1 MQSKQEIL
9 KQYFGY
15 TAFRTGQESIID
27 AILEGRDAVGI
38 MPTGAGKSLCFQ
50 VPALLLPGITL
61 VVSPLISLMK
71 DQVNA
76 LTQNGVSAAF
86 LNSSLTPRQYAKALY
101 NASLG
106 LYKIIYV
113 APERLLTE
121 EFQNFAR
128 ETEISMVTVDEAH
141 CVSQWGQD
149 FRPSYLAVAEFL
161 DVLPAR
167 PVVSAFT
174 ATATP
179 RVREDIAALLKL
191 RDPYVLLT
199 GFDRENLYFE
209 VRRPKDK
216 TAAVLKL
223 LAGMT
228 GKSGIIYCATRK
240 NVEELC
246 QTLCRGGFAATR
258 YHAGLPD
265 QERKENQDAFLY
277 DRCTIMV
284 ATNAFGMGIDKSNVS
299 FVIHYNMPKD
309 LESYYQEA
317 GRAGRDGEPASC
329 ILLYSGQDVAMNQFL
344 IDHADENESMDEGQ
358 RALVRQQNLRRLK
371 AMTFYCHTNDCLR
384 SYILNYFGERA
395 PVCCENCFN
404 CNHLFETLDITIP
417 AQKILS
423 CVKRTGGRYGIKVVV
438 DTLRGSRSEKI
449 LRLGLDK
456 QSTYGLMTD
465 TNEHRLREII
475 QFLILEGYLAISDGE
490 YPLLI
495 LGKRAGEVLRDRRE
509 LTMKLA
515 REEEREKAPAK
526 GPVRALER
534 PALFEELRALR
545 SRLAAQQNVPS
556 YVVFSNASLE
566 DMCAKMPRTP
576 AEFLTVS
583 GVGKQKLERYGEEFL
598 EVICEY
604 SDREE
609 LDLV

>member
-1 MQSKQEIL
+1 MQTKQEIL

-15 TAFRTGQESIID
+15 TAFRAGQESIID

-76 LTQNGVSAAF
+76 LTQNGVNAAF
-86 LNSSLTPRQYAKALY
+86 LNSSLSSRQYAKALY

-121 EFQNFAR
+121 EFQSFAL
-128 ETEISMVTVDEAH
+128 ETQISMVTVDEAH

-179 RVREDIAALLKL
+179 KVREDIAALLKL
-191 RDPYVLLT
+191 RDPYILLT

-223 LAGMT
+223 LAGMA

-246 QTLCRGGFAATR
+246 QTLCRNGYTATR

-265 QERKENQDAFLY
+265 RERKENQDAFLY
-277 DRCTIMV
+277 DRCAIMV

-317 GRAGRDGEPASC
+317 GRAGRDGEPANC

-344 IDHADENESMDEGQ
+344 IDHADENESMDEAQ
-358 RALVRQQNLRRLK
+358 KALVRQQNVRRLK

-384 SYILNYFGERA
+384 EYILKYFGERA
-395 PVCCENCFN
+395 PVFCGNCFN
-404 CNHLFETLDITIP
+404 CNHLFETLDITVP
-417 AQKILS
+417 AQMILS

-438 DTLRGSRSEKI
+438 DTLRGSRNEKI

-465 TNEHRLREII
+465 TNEHRLREMI
-475 QFLILEGYLAISDGE
+475 QFLILEGYLAVSEGE
-490 YPLLI
+490 FPLLI
-495 LGKRAGEVLRDRRE
+495 LGGRADEILRERRE

-515 REEEREKAPAK
+515 KEEERIKAPAK
-526 GPVRALER
+526 GPVETLQR

-545 SRLAAQQNVPS
+545 SKLAAAQNMPS

-576 AEFLTVS
+576 AEFLMVS

-598 EVICEY
+598 AVIREY
-604 SDREE
+604 SDHEE
-609 LDLV
+609 LDLR